1 MLLGTVPLDAER
13 RLAKST
19 SEVRFLVH
27 AADSTVVSTTI
38 GSHRCRV
45 PKAALTGLTQHG
57 LACLSVVPQ
66 EGGVTRY
73 HLDVNCVISQERAH
87 HMWCADEAER
97 DAWYKCLQ
105 EEVGLAEVGAGS
117 PGKRAPSPDN
127 FE

>member
-1 MLLGTVPLDAER
+1 MSTVALLGD
-13 RLAKST
+13 ST
-19 SEVRFLVH
+19 S
-27 AADSTVVSTTI
+27 ST
-38 GSHRCRV
+38 
-45 PKAALTGLTQHG
+45 
-57 LACLSVVPQ
+57 CLSAVPQ

-87 HMWCADEAER
+87 HMWCADAAER
-97 DAWYKCLQ
+97 DAWYQCLQ

>member
-19 SEVRFLVH
+19 SEVRCLVL
-27 AADSTVVSTTI
+27 AADSSIVPTKV

-45 PKAALTGLTQHG
+45 QKAVLTQHG
-57 LACLSVVPQ
+57 LACLSVVRQ

-87 HMWCADEAER
+87 HMWCAEEAER
-97 DAWYKCLQ
+97 DAWYQCLQ
-105 EEVGLAEVGAGS
+105 EEVGLAEVGVGS

>member
-1 MLLGTVPLDAER
+1 M
-13 RLAKST
+13 
-19 SEVRFLVH
+19 
-27 AADSTVVSTTI
+27 
-38 GSHRCRV
+38 
-45 PKAALTGLTQHG
+45 
-57 LACLSVVPQ
+57 SVVRQ
-66 EGGVTRY
+66 EGGVRRY

-97 DAWYKCLQ
+97 DAWYRCLQ

>member
-19 SEVRFLVH
+19 SEVRCLVP
-27 AADSTVVSTTI
+27 AVDSTVVCRPS
-38 GSHRCRV
+38 GSHRFRLS
-45 PKAALTGLTQHG
+45 KATLTQHG

-117 PGKRAPSPDN
+117 PAKRAASPDN